1 MALTSYKTYLMYKA
15 SGSSSTYTKLV
26 DIKEYPDLGSA
37 PDTLDATTLSDPQKM
52 YENDIL
58 DPGSLEFTANYSL
71 EDYEKLKALEGVETE
86 FSVWLGASTSSNI
99 RTPSGEWGKFDF
111 KGKLS
116 VWKKGAAVSAI
127 QEMGFAIAPTSEIV
141 QSATAS

>member
-1 MALTSYKTYLMYKA
+1 MAITSYKTFLMIK
-15 SGSSSTYTKLV
+15 SSTGSTWEKLI

-52 YENDIL
+52 YENDIY

-71 EDYEKLKALEGVETE
+71 EDYNKLKALEGIEKE
-86 FSVWLGASTSSNI
+86 YSVWLGAESSGGV
-99 RTPSGEWGKFDF
+99 RTPNGEWGKFDF
-111 KGKLS
+111 KGKLA

-127 QEMGFAIAPTSEIV
+127 QDMGFSIAPTSEIV
-141 QSATAS
+141 QSV